1 MAKKQGKKFKFS
13 DIGAIID
20 DIAKKKDIIIE
31 DTSDDYEY
39 VSTGVYILNACMSSD
54 IYGGLRRDVI
64 TVFAGPESS
73 GKTFLALNAIREAQA
88 DDYYIVYIDTENSI
102 SRKSLLNFGVKNGVD
117 DLKLLKTNKVEE
129 INMALTQILD
139 KLKEV
144 RNNGDELPKIMIV
157 LDSLAQM
164 ASNKEKEDLV
174 SGKMKQDMTKA
185 KAIGS
190 FFRSITMDLA
200 LLKIPLIVNN
210 QTYQTM
216 DLFPQEVM
224 KGGRSLYYSA
234 SNITFLSKAKL
245 KTGEEDDN
253 DFQSGI
259 IVTAK
264 AIKNRQAKPKK
275 VKFEIDFGKGCN
287 PYVGLDMFLIPK
299 FYEQI
304 GVSKGKFVKY
314 DKPKE
319 VVDKI
324 TGEVYLREGE
334 MKDTGNR
341 YYIRHLD
348 KYVFKKQLFTSEVF
362 TKEVLD
368 AIQPIAKAYFSYSSL
383 DEIEEYNKQFEGEMD
398 DNYTYADV
406 DEMDDLSSADFFDD
420 ED

>member
-1 MAKKQGKKFKFS
+1 MAKSKGKKFKFS
-13 DIGAIID
+13 EIGSIID
-20 DIAKKKDIIIE
+20 DITKKKSIIVE
-31 DTSDDYEY
+31 DESDDFEY
-39 VSTGVYILNACMSSD
+39 ISTGIYILNACLSSS

-73 GKTFLALNAIREAQA
+73 GKTFLALNSIRKAQE
-88 DDYYIVYIDTENSI
+88 DDYFIIYIDTENSI
-102 SRKSLLNFGVKNGVD
+102 SRKSLTNYGIRSTKD
-117 DLKLLKTNKVEE
+117 DLKLLKTNKVED
-129 INMALTQILD
+129 INMTLTQFLD
-139 KLKEV
+139 EMKSIRED
-144 RNNGDELPKIMIV
+144 GGELPKMMIV

-164 ASNKEKEDLV
+164 ASNKEKEDLI
-174 SGKMKQDMTKA
+174 SGKLKQDMTKA

-245 KTGEEDDN
+245 KTGEEDEN

-287 PYVGLDMFLIPK
+287 PYVGLDMFCIPR
-299 FYEQI
+299 FFDQI
-304 GVSKGKFVKY
+304 GVSKGKYVKF

-324 TGEVYLREGE
+324 TGEVTLKEGE

-341 YYIRHLD
+341 YYVRHLD
-348 KYVFKKQLFTSEVF
+348 KYFFKKQLFTPEVF

-368 AIQPIAKAYFSYSSL
+368 AIDPIAQAYFSYSSM
-383 DEIEEYNKQFEGEMD
+383 DEIEEYNKQFEEQD
-398 DNYTYADV
+398 DDSDYKDA
-406 DEMDDLSSADFFDD
+406 DEMDTLSTEDFFDD